1 MSQLPRLTG
10 ALLALGRGIAAC
22 TPAGSARLAQSSLP
36 RDVHPSLP
44 ADAIAQPTA
53 SNSIF
58 ATELYQRLVPHAGNL
73 VFSPFSISI
82 ALAMPYA
89 GARGETELQM
99 ARVLHFALPQA
110 DLQRAFDQLD
120 LTLTQEGQASADGGQ
135 PMQLDIACGAW
146 AEQTIAILPQ
156 YLDTLS
162 SYYGAGLHLA
172 DFVNQPDAARR
183 QINSWVGQQ
192 TKDKIKN
199 MIPDGALG
207 FDARLVLVNAIYFKA
222 DWQAQFDPR
231 DTKPGDF
238 TRLDGSQVQVQMMSK
253 STTTVPYVAGSV
265 YQAVEL
271 PYQGGGAAMDVIVPD
286 QGAFQSFEAGLDAQA
301 LNQILGSMQRKSLAL
316 TLPKF
321 RFDGDFDLAN
331 QLSDMGMPDA
341 FDPSRADFSA
351 ITGDRDLF
359 IARILHEAQVAVD
372 EKGTEAAA
380 ATSVIMAP
388 TLSLEVGMML
398 RVDRPFIF
406 IIRDLGTGQILFLG
420 RVLDPTQ
427 P

>member
-1 MSQLPRLTG
+1 M
-10 ALLALGRGIAAC
+10 
-22 TPAGSARLAQSSLP
+22 
-36 RDVHPSLP
+36 
-44 ADAIAQPTA
+44 
-53 SNSIF
+53 
-58 ATELYQRLVPHAGNL
+58 
-73 VFSPFSISI
+73 
-82 ALAMPYA
+82 
-89 GARGETELQM
+89 
-99 ARVLHFALPQA
+99 
-110 DLQRAFDQLD
+110 
-120 LTLTQEGQASADGGQ
+120 
-135 PMQLDIACGAW
+135 
-146 AEQTIAILPQ
+146 
-156 YLDTLS
+156 
-162 SYYGAGLHLA
+162 
-172 DFVNQPDAARR
+172 NQPDAARR